1 MLFAGEQALVAV
13 DAMPMRETLEY
24 AKTFVEFPFALRR
37 FLRHRPTLEE
47 ARRLVSE
54 RMASRESNFLSII
67 ERSVYGFPK
76 SPYLALLKRAGCEL
90 GDLRATVK
98 QKGLE
103 KALHALRE
111 EGVYVT
117 YEELKGRRPII
128 RNGFALQ
135 TTPRDFDNPHARR
148 HFAISSSG
156 STGLAQLTH
165 QNLDVLADEAVF
177 RLLVFRAHDLIDA
190 PLVFWSQFL
199 PGVGMRGILILAHI
213 RQHFQRWF
221 APTGW

>member
-1 MLFAGEQALVAV
+1 
-13 DAMPMRETLEY
+13 MPMRETLEY

-54 RMASRESNFLSII
+54 RMASRESNFLSLV
-67 ERSVYGFPK
+67 ERGVYGSPK
-76 SPYLALLKRAGCEL
+76 SPYLALLKWAGCEL
-90 GDLRATVK
+90 GDLRVAVR

-111 EGVYVT
+111 EGVYIT
-117 YEELKGRRPII
+117 YEELKGRKPII

-135 TTPRDFDNPHARR
+135 TTPRDFDNPRASR

-165 QNLDVLADEAVF
+165 QNLDLLGDEAVF
-177 RLLVFRAHDLIDA
+177 RLLTFRAHNLVDA
-190 PLVFWSQFL
+190 PVVVWSHFL
-199 PGVGMRGILILAHI
+199 PGAGMRGIVTLAHI
-213 RQHFQRWF
+213 RQHFQR
-221 APTGW
+221 